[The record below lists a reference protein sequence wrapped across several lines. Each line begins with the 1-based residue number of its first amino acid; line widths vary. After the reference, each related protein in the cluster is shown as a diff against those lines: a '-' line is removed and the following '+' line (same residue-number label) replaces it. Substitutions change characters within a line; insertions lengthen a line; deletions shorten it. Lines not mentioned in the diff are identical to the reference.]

1 VENVASFPL
10 IHTDL
15 KIEFAS
21 ETQCIVAIN
30 TSSVAYNM
38 ASVEINMASVEINI
52 GKLRDGNPREF
63 AP

>member
-1 VENVASFPL
+1 MHELWRAIYPVATDFRVENVASFPL

-38 ASVEINMASVEINI
+38 ASVEINMASV
-52 GKLRDGNPREF
+52 
-63 AP
+63 A